1 MFFFQTQAP
10 SFDKKQKFWRS
21 KPWPSPWN
29 WHPTGGLRTGLPGLS
44 SKPVFLKLQ
53 ALMQASAECSRV
65 GRGCTRGLH
74 QRVAPEHSRHSFVP
88 GLALV
93 RQSAGRTWA
102 PPFKTPAALGCRH
115 GPLPGQARDAAPAQC
130 GRCALF
136 GQRGGKSPRWR
147 IGCPTVAVP
156 KCVPMRLE
164 SRRGGDVLCAQRPLQ
179 MCADGIGWSA
189 DWPKHYRINSCQRLW
204 GKRQGSI

>member
-1 MFFFQTQAP
+1 MAFSLELAPHRWTAHWPAGVVQQAHFFETA
-10 SFDKKQKFWRS
+10 
-21 KPWPSPWN
+21 
-29 WHPTGGLRTGLPGLS
+29 GA
-44 SKPVFLKLQ
+44 V
-53 ALMQASAECSRV
+53 MQASAECSRV

-74 QRVAPEHSRHSFVP
+74 QRVAPEHSHHSFVP

-147 IGCPTVAVP
+147 ICCPTVAVP
-156 KCVPMRLE
+156 KCVPMQLE

-179 MCADGIGWSA
+179 MGADGIGWSA
-189 DWPKHYRINSCQRLW
+189 DWPKHYRINSCQRL
-204 GKRQGSI
+204 